1 MQIITKKQFNKRISQ
16 TKKSFYSRLDKNLS
30 FNDTAPTALNPHSA
44 IAFFVKTKINF
55 VTSPDFCRFVG
66 I

>member
-1 MQIITKKQFNKRISQ
+1 MQIITKKQLNKRISQ

-30 FNDTAPTALNPHSA
+30 FNNIATTAFNPHSA

>member
-1 MQIITKKQFNKRISQ
+1 MQIITKKQLNKTNITNKEILLQPFRQKPFIQQYSYNSI
-16 TKKSFYSRLDKNLS
+16 KPSFR
-30 FNDTAPTALNPHSA
+30 HSIFCKA
-44 IAFFVKTKINF
+44 KINF